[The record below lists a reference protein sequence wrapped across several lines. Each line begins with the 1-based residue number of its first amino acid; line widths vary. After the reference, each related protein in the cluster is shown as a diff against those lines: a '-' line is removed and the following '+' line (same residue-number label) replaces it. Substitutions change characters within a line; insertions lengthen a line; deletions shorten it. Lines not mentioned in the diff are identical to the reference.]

1 MRAEN
6 YIQRLIDISSKK
18 IYLLDEILLFT
29 KSQNEVIKGQRFDEM
44 DQLLKERQ
52 KRMDAIDK
60 LDEQFV
66 VYSTR
71 LKEVLSLNSFEELPK
86 HNLPGTAELKRVVDS
101 ISQSI
106 KKTKEIDDEN
116 TALIKDEMKVT
127 QGQIKNA
134 NNHKRVTGA
143 YYPNQNSGQSYFFDK
158 KK

>member
-1 MRAEN
+1 MKAEE
-6 YIQRLIDISSKK
+6 YIHRLTDISSKK
-18 IYLLDEILLFT
+18 MALLDEILLFT
-29 KSQNEVIKGQRFDEM
+29 RSQNEVIKTQRFDEM
-44 DQLLKERQ
+44 DQLLQERQ
-52 KRMDAIDK
+52 QRIDAAAE
-60 LDEQFV
+60 LDAQLV
-66 VYSTR
+66 VSSTR

>member
-1 MRAEN
+1 MKAEE
-6 YIQRLIDISSKK
+6 YIQRLTDISSKK
-18 IYLLDEILLFT
+18 LALLDEILLFT

-52 KRMDAIDK
+52 KRMDAVDK

-66 VYSTR
+66 VYSAR
-71 LKEVLSLNSFEELPK
+71 LKEILSLSSFEELPK

-101 ISQSI
+101 ISQII

-116 TALIKDEMKVT
+116 TALVKDEMKVT

-134 NNHKRVTGA
+134 NNHKLVTGA

>member
-1 MRAEN
+1 MKAEE
-6 YIQRLIDISSKK
+6 YIQRLTDISSKK
-18 IYLLDEILLFT
+18 VTLLDEILLFT

-52 KRMDAIDK
+52 KRMDAVDK

-66 VYSTR
+66 VYSER
-71 LKEVLSLNSFEELPK
+71 LKEILSLSSLEELPK
-86 HNLPGTAELKRVVDS
+86 HDLPGTAELKRVVDS
-101 ISQSI
+101 ISQI
-106 KKTKEIDDEN
+106 LRKTKEIDDEN
-116 TALIKDEMKVT
+116 TALVKDEMKVT

>member
-1 MRAEN
+1 
-6 YIQRLIDISSKK
+6 
-18 IYLLDEILLFT
+18 LFT

-52 KRMDAIDK
+52 KRMDAVDK

-71 LKEVLSLNSFEELPK
+71 LKELLSFRSFEELPQY
-86 HNLPGTAELKRVVDS
+86 NLPGTAELKKVVDS
-101 ISQSI
+101 ISQCI
-106 KKTKEIDDEN
+106 VKTKEIDDEN
-116 TALIKDEMKVT
+116 TALVKDEMKVT

-143 YYPNQNSGQSYFFDK
+143 YYPNQNSGQSIFFDK

>member
-1 MRAEN
+1 MKAEE
-6 YIQRLIDISSKK
+6 YIQRLTDISSKK
-18 IYLLDEILLFT
+18 MALLDEILLFT

-52 KRMDAIDK
+52 KRMDAVDK

>member
-1 MRAEN
+1 MKAEE
-6 YIQRLIDISSKK
+6 YIHRLTDISSKK
-18 IYLLDEILLFT
+18 MALLDEILLFT
-29 KSQNEVIKGQRFDEM
+29 KSQNEVIKTQRFDEM

-52 KRMDAIDK
+52 KRMDAVDK

-66 VYSTR
+66 VYSSR

-101 ISQSI
+101 ISQTI

-116 TALIKDEMKVT
+116 TALVKDEMKVT

-143 YYPNQNSGQSYFFDK
+143 YYPNQNSGQSVFFDK

>member
-1 MRAEN
+1 MKAEE

-18 IYLLDEILLFT
+18 ISLLDEILLFT
-29 KSQNEVIKGQRFDEM
+29 RSQNEVIKGQRFDEM

-52 KRMDAIDK
+52 KRMDAVDK

-71 LKEVLSLNSFEELPK
+71 LKEILSISSFEELPQ
-86 HNLPGTAELKRVVDS
+86 HNLPGMAELKRAVDS
-101 ISQSI
+101 ISQNI

>member
-1 MRAEN
+1 MKAEE
-6 YIQRLIDISSKK
+6 YIHRLTDISSKK
-18 IYLLDEILLFT
+18 MALLDEILLFT
-29 KSQNEVIKGQRFDEM
+29 KSQNEVIKTQRFDEM

-52 KRMDAIDK
+52 KRMDAVDK

-66 VYSTR
+66 VYSSR

-101 ISQSI
+101 ISQTI

-116 TALIKDEMKVT
+116 TALVKDEMKVT

>member
-1 MRAEN
+1 MKAEE

-18 IYLLDEILLFT
+18 ISLLDEILLFT
-29 KSQNEVIKGQRFDEM
+29 RSQNEVIKGQRFDEM

-71 LKEVLSLNSFEELPK
+71 LKEVLSLSSFEELPQ
-86 HNLPGTAELKRVVDS
+86 HNLPGTAELKKVVDS
-101 ISQSI
+101 ISQYI
-106 KKTKEIDDEN
+106 KQTKELDDEN
-116 TALIKDEMKVT
+116 TALVKTEMKAT

-134 NNHKRVTGA
+134 NEHKRMTGA
-143 YYPNQNSGQSYFFDK
+143 YYPKQNSGQSYFFDK

>member
-1 MRAEN
+1 MKAEE
-6 YIQRLIDISSKK
+6 YIQRLTDISSKK
-18 IYLLDEILLFT
+18 VTLLDEILLFT

-52 KRMDAIDK
+52 KRMDAVDK

-66 VYSTR
+66 VYSER
-71 LKEVLSLNSFEELPK
+71 LKEILSLSSLEELPK
-86 HNLPGTAELKRVVDS
+86 HDLPGTAELKRVVDS
-101 ISQSI
+101 ISQI
-106 KKTKEIDDEN
+106 LRKTKEIDDEN
-116 TALIKDEMKVT
+116 TALVKDEMKVT

-134 NNHKRVTGA
+134 NNHKLVTGA

>member
-1 MRAEN
+1 MKAEE
-6 YIQRLIDISSKK
+6 YIQRLTDISSKK
-18 IYLLDEILLFT
+18 MALLDEILLFT

-52 KRMDAIDK
+52 KRMDAVDK

-71 LKEVLSLNSFEELPK
+71 LKEILSISSFEELPQ
-86 HNLPGTAELKRVVDS
+86 HNLPGMAELKRAVDS
-101 ISQSI
+101 ISQNI

-116 TALIKDEMKVT
+116 TALIKDEIKVT

>member
-1 MRAEN
+1 MKAEE
-6 YIQRLIDISSKK
+6 YIQRLTDISSKK
-18 IYLLDEILLFT
+18 MALLDEILLFT

-52 KRMDAIDK
+52 KRMDAVDK

-71 LKEVLSLNSFEELPK
+71 LKEILSISSFEELPQ
-86 HNLPGTAELKRVVDS
+86 HNLPGMAELKRAVDS
-101 ISQSI
+101 ISQNI

>member
-1 MRAEN
+1 MKAED

-18 IYLLDEILLFT
+18 MALMDEILLFT

-52 KRMDAIDK
+52 KRMDAVDK

-66 VYSTR
+66 VYSER
-71 LKEVLSLNSFEELPK
+71 LKEILSLSSLEELPK
-86 HNLPGTAELKRVVDS
+86 HDLPGTAELKRVVDS
-101 ISQSI
+101 ISQI
-106 KKTKEIDDEN
+106 LRKTKEIDDEN
-116 TALIKDEMKVT
+116 TALVKDEMKVT

-134 NNHKRVTGA
+134 NNHKLVTGA